1 MPEAASGFS
10 NSRAG
15 GARRGAW
22 RLAGGGSCEA
32 WAASSPTGRCLPN
45 SNVEDQAV
53 LHPDKTLHDM
63 GRRNGGSADAGPYAY
78 ACSAWGNCA
87 TPSTEC
93 NPLAHCVNQ

>member
-1 MPEAASGFS
+1 MG
-10 NSRAG
+10 
-15 GARRGAW
+15 
-22 RLAGGGSCEA
+22 CE
-32 WAASSPTGRCLPN
+32 LPHRKMFAKLN

-87 TPSTEC
+87 APSTEC
-93 NPLAHCVNQ
+93 NPLAHCVKL